1 MATVS
6 ALEVA
11 PNGVT
16 IRATQPREFYEDNQ
30 RHTLDGKEYIVVLT
44 KEALKEAPD
53 KSLYITTFITDMSSM
68 FYDAS
73 SFNGDISRWDT
84 SKVEDMRSM
93 FDGASSFNG
102 DISRWDTSKV
112 VDMTSMFWGASSFNG
127 DISGWVIRPDC
138 DTTGMLQGT
147 LLDYYQQ
154 RKDDTLKATETIKEE
169 LITTTWHPIRLVW
182 CLDEESKEEVD
193 TLF

>member
-1 MATVS
+1 MATLS

-11 PNGVT
+11 SNGVT
-16 IRATQPREFYEDNQ
+16 IRATQPKPFYEGNQ
-30 RHTLDGKEYIVVLT
+30 RHTLGGKEYIVVLT
-44 KEALKEAPD
+44 KEELKAAPD
-53 KSLYITTFITDMSSM
+53 KSLCVTTFITDMGGM
-68 FYDAS
+68 FEDAT
-73 SFNGDISRWDT
+73 SFNGDISNWDT
-84 SKVEDMRSM
+84 SKVEDMGNM
-93 FDGASSFNG
+93 FE
-102 DISRWDTSKV
+102 
-112 VDMTSMFWGASSFNG
+112 GASSFNG

-138 DTTGMLQGT
+138 DTTDMLSRT